1 VSSGDVERM
10 PAPPPPAATVAGDL
24 ATIDYQSLAGL
35 RPKLDGALDNKSL
48 LGLGMTTGGGKNG
61 GNNGSKKRS
70 LEKLLADAERK
81 QARLRE
87 LKSSGEEGDAEK
99 ARDIEWGETLKVA
112 G

>member
-1 VSSGDVERM
+1 M
-10 PAPPPPAATVAGDL
+10 PAPPPAATVAGDL

-61 GNNGSKKRS
+61 GNNGGKKRS